1 MLKNGKKK
9 KGRKESNQKY
19 KQNERKRYKTPLT
32 LYEVE
37 LQFFKNR
44 RDSYIIVVM
53 RRNPPI
59 MFVNF

>member
-19 KQNERKRYKTPLT
+19 KQNERNRYKTPLT

-37 LQFFKNR
+37 LQF
-44 RDSYIIVVM
+44 
-53 RRNPPI
+53 
-59 MFVNF
+59 